1 MSFTF
6 PALISVYLLPF
17 LALVLAIHLI
27 HLLRH
32 RKVRWAAMDFL
43 LESKKKNQKS
53 IRLKQIMLLLL
64 RLLAVSAI
72 AFLLAGP
79 ILQNAWS
86 RLLGGS
92 KVHHVV
98 LLDDSGSMTDR
109 AANTSAFDRGKRVMQ
124 SVLDF
129 ASGAKTEQSITL
141 FTFSSAIDGESPEV
155 LREPANRKTP
165 QQWSQI
171 VGGLEPTATGT
182 EPLKAIEAVEK
193 MIEPAKDEKM
203 ILYLVSDFRTSQWQE
218 GGALSQQLERLAGN
232 QVQLELIQCAQEAH
246 GNLAITEL
254 TPVPGP
260 QVTNVA
266 LRMRVQVTNYGE
278 SSVNNVPVQLT
289 QHVVS
294 AGEQEEIVSLGAI
307 KLERIQPGESVE
319 GFFDVI
325 FQQPGPHVVDASIPN
340 DALALDNHRWAVVN
354 VSAGVPVL
362 VIDDGGEDESLFLRL
377 ALAPSPQVS
386 TGAEVQVERSVFL
399 RDAKLDRYHAIFLM
413 NVARLDEVE
422 VEQLEQY
429 VRGGGGV
436 VFFAGPQSDRESINR
451 DLYKDGEGLFPLPLQ
466 SPATLLADRLGKVPA
481 LTVDAEHPIFAR
493 IFGGTLNNWLQAIDV
508 SRYYATRPTWDEA
521 ADPNVSVV
529 ARLRNG
535 APWIVEKIMGRGK
548 VLAMLSTA
556 APSWHNWGL
565 ADPSFV
571 LWALDTLV
579 YLGATKTE
587 QQRQEAGETLQASVP
602 SNSFRPLVSFTA
614 PQDSRGGRA
623 QTVQVAGTADG
634 PDLTKR
640 KAVFGKAQTPGIY
653 EVRRSQLN
661 GEVLL
666 ECLAFNAPGSE
677 SDLHVVGEGQM
688 RGLLGE
694 IPYQYRAAETLFVT
708 DTSEAGFPV
717 AEQWWF
723 FILLATVLVIEQWLA
738 HGASYHRSN
747 KAQAVVGS
755 R

>member
-1 MSFTF
+1 
-6 PALISVYLLPF
+6 
-17 LALVLAIHLI
+17 
-27 HLLRH
+27 
-32 RKVRWAAMDFL
+32 
-43 LESKKKNQKS
+43 
-53 IRLKQIMLLLL
+53 
-64 RLLAVSAI
+64 
-72 AFLLAGP
+72 
-79 ILQNAWS
+79 
-86 RLLGGS
+86 
-92 KVHHVV
+92 
-98 LLDDSGSMTDR
+98 
-109 AANTSAFDRGKRVMQ
+109 
-124 SVLDF
+124 
-129 ASGAKTEQSITL
+129 
-141 FTFSSAIDGESPEV
+141 
-155 LREPANRKTP
+155 
-165 QQWSQI
+165 
-171 VGGLEPTATGT
+171 
-182 EPLKAIEAVEK
+182 
-193 MIEPAKDEKM
+193 
-203 ILYLVSDFRTSQWQE
+203 
-218 GGALSQQLERLAGN
+218 
-232 QVQLELIQCAQEAH
+232 
-246 GNLAITEL
+246 
-254 TPVPGP
+254 
-260 QVTNVA
+260 
-266 LRMRVQVTNYGE
+266 
-278 SSVNNVPVQLT
+278 
-289 QHVVS
+289 
-294 AGEQEEIVSLGAI
+294 
-307 KLERIQPGESVE
+307 
-319 GFFDVI
+319 
-325 FQQPGPHVVDASIPN
+325 
-340 DALALDNHRWAVVN
+340 
-354 VSAGVPVL
+354 
-362 VIDDGGEDESLFLRL
+362 
-377 ALAPSPQVS
+377 
-386 TGAEVQVERSVFL
+386 
-399 RDAKLDRYHAIFLM
+399 
-413 NVARLDEVE
+413 
-422 VEQLEQY
+422 
-429 VRGGGGV
+429 
-436 VFFAGPQSDRESINR
+436 
-451 DLYKDGEGLFPLPLQ
+451 
-466 SPATLLADRLGKVPA
+466 LGKVPA

-535 APWIVEKIMGRGK
+535 APWIVEKKMGRGK